1 MKKQILGMLVILGLV
16 ASGAARAAD
25 APVQRIGL
33 VEMQKALQ
41 SVDAGK
47 KAKET
52 LEKEFN
58 AKKAELQKKE
68 ADFKKDAEEF
78 KKQAVVMNEEA
89 RAKKEGELRERLAK
103 LQETMGKAQ
112 SDIQAKEQ
120 ALTRPLVEKL
130 RAVITEMAKSRGYTM
145 VLEKNETTVIFSQ
158 DSDDMTKDVIAEF
171 NKKNKG

>member
-16 ASGAARAAD
+16 ATGAARAD
-25 APVQRIGL
+25 ATAQKIGL

-41 SVDAGK
+41 TVEAGK
-47 KAKET
+47 KAKES

-89 RAKKEGELRERLAK
+89 RGKKEGELRERLMK
-103 LQETMGKAQ
+103 LQENMQKAQ
-112 SDIQAKEQ
+112 ADIQQKEQ
-120 ALTRPLVEKL
+120 ALTKPLVEKL
-130 RAVITEMAKSRGYTM
+130 RAVITEMAKARGYTM

-158 DSDDMTKDVIAEF
+158 ESDDLTKDVIAEF